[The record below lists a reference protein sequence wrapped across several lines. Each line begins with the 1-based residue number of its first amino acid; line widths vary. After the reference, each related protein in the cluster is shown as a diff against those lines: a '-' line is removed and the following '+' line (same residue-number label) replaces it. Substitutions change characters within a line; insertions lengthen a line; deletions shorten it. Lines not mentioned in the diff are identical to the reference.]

1 MTNLFEDRPIVVL
14 PKMACAIGMNESIF
28 LMMFREEV
36 VFHGTV
42 IDDNHWIKRSLLDW
56 RDIMPWWSMAM
67 IRRTID
73 SLEQQNILQSSIK
86 FNDDPA
92 DRTKWYSFT
101 NYAKTTLGVWS
112 T

>member
-73 SLEQQNILQSSIK
+73 SLEQQNILQSSID

-92 DRTKWYSFT
+92 DRTKWYSFI

-112 T
+112 K